1 MRILV
6 ALGEGALLRCEDPAS
21 VLARVAADNELIVVY
36 PHEGMVGQMLELA
49 LRNALPDRD
58 VVSVL
63 TQVVVDAHD
72 SSTPPQAIAETRS
85 LRILLDAGAL
95 VLCAEGGTTPVTL
108 DREGA
113 MRSIE
118 AEIDHDLTAA
128 LLARRLDADLLL
140 MLGAAED
147 SSESRVEAAFRF
159 AEATN
164 RRAAVGSLAEAAR
177 IVRGEAGV
185 QVGAPPV

>member
-6 ALGEGALLRCEDPAS
+6 ALGEGALLRCEEPAS
-21 VLARVAADNELIVVY
+21 ILAGVAAGNELIVVY
-36 PHEGMVGQMLELA
+36 PDEGMVGQMLELA

-63 TQVVVDAHD
+63 TQVLVDAHD
-72 SSTPPQAIAETRS
+72 LSTPPQAIAETRS
-85 LRILLDAGAL
+85 LRVLLDAGAL
-95 VLCAEGGTTPVTL
+95 VLCAEGSSMPVAL
-108 DREGA
+108 DREGS
-113 MRSIE
+113 MRPIE
-118 AEIDHDLTAA
+118 VEIDHDLTAA

-140 MLGAAED
+140 MLGAADD
-147 SSESRVEAAFRF
+147 SNESRVEAAFRF

-164 RRAAVGSLAEAAR
+164 RRAAVGSLAEAVQ
-177 IVRGEAGV
+177 IVRGEAGM

>member
-6 ALGEGALLRCEDPAS
+6 ALEEGALLHCEKPAS
-21 VLARVAADNELIVVY
+21 VLARVAADNELIITY

-58 VVSVL
+58 IVSVL
-63 TQVVVDAHD
+63 TQVVIDARD

-85 LRILLDAGAL
+85 LRVLLDAGAL
-95 VLCAEGGTTPVTL
+95 VLCAEGSSVPVAL
-108 DREGA
+108 DREGSL
-113 MRSIE
+113 RPIE

-147 SSESRVEAAFRF
+147 SRVSRVETALRF

-164 RRAAVGSLAEAAR
+164 RRAAIGSLAEAAR
-177 IVRGEAGV
+177 IVKGDAGV
-185 QVGAPPV
+185 QVGAPSV